1 MIKFEKIYIKGF
13 KSSNRNLELTF
24 SEEMISVIYG
34 ENGNGKTTFLKIIHA
49 LLSKDEKILYNEKV
63 REVTIWYKDGLNNH
77 KVKVTLITEDENYFT
92 FDLEKQKRKGNIHR
106 HGLQKISDYDLGS
119 RIESITYD
127 WREFDQS
134 SLSDAS
140 SILFGVNRGTPKKF
154 QIDEVDIVNFITN
167 DLNYREL
174 FKSPRRA
181 RDFSEELAQYLFSS
195 QQRRR
200 IRNQT
205 NRNLINNASKKNA
218 HIDDINVDTI
228 QEIILKRY
236 NTAKRVSS
244 ERVQKALFDTL
255 SYAIRPEREQRDFDY
270 REDNN
275 FIEEL
280 SKNREK
286 LFEALSNATENRLR
300 NEILRILQIDDP
312 EKIMAFCADSELLS
326 DLLYRMIIELRN
338 EEYVLESIST
348 LEEIFNSHLSN
359 NKKIKINNDE
369 IYIEVNSDKH
379 NLNELSSGERH
390 LLTFLTIFL
399 IEGANRDFLVIDEPE
414 LSLNIKWQREIL
426 PLLHRLTPNSQII
439 VASHSPSIAKKNTN
453 YLVQLN
459 PQEVNI
465 DEA

>member
-1 MIKFEKIYIKGF
+1 MYV
-13 KSSNRNLELTF
+13 
-24 SEEMISVIYG
+24 SVAHFC
-34 ENGNGKTTFLKIIHA
+34 TP
-49 LLSKDEKILYNEKV
+49 ILHYTNSRQE
-63 REVTIWYKDGLNNH
+63 IMN
-77 KVKVTLITEDENYFT
+77 
-92 FDLEKQKRKGNIHR
+92 
-106 HGLQKISDYDLGS
+106 YDLDS
-119 RIESITYD
+119 RTESTTYD
-127 WREFDQS
+127 WHEFDQS
-134 SLSDAS
+134 SLQEAS

-154 QIDEVDIVNFITN
+154 QIDEDDIVHFIAN
-167 DLNYREL
+167 DPNYREL
-174 FKSPRRA
+174 FKNLRRA
-181 RDFSEELAQYLFSS
+181 RDFSQELAQYLVNS
-195 QQRRR
+195 QQRRV

-205 NRNLINNASKKNA
+205 NRNLLNNASKKNA

-255 SYAIRPEREQRDFDY
+255 SYAIRPEREQRGVDY
-270 REDNN
+270 REDSN
-275 FIEEL
+275 FIDEL

-300 NEILRILQIDDP
+300 NEILNILQIDDP

-326 DLLYRMIIELRN
+326 DLLYRMIIELRK

-379 NLNELSSGERH
+379 YLNELSSGERH

-399 IEGANRDFLVIDEPE
+399 IEGANRDILIIDEPE

-426 PLLHRLTPNSQII
+426 PLLHKLTPNSQII
-439 VASHSPSIAKKNTN
+439 VASHSPSIAKRNTN